1 MRIRHLLSEHKP
13 LVSPVYLQR
22 MMLFATLISLGFS
35 IFYGFTN
42 RLALMQMT
50 GMAGTAFL
58 LTFAMTYI
66 GRMQIAMHLSAAI
79 ATIAILT
86 GIHLQ
91 AEAAVWLPV
100 VIIALFLFMQEA
112 AYPWV
117 TMIFL
122 GTLTLFILDPLPSGY
137 PLDLQIGTLAGQIA
151 CAAIAILFIRHNR
164 THHEERL
171 NTAQLLAKEQA
182 EKEKLTTIQ
191 TIAAGLAHLINNA
204 MHVIHG
210 SAFLLREPGPEESAN
225 KLIGMIEHKAEETS
239 ALARKLLY
247 CADHMALEMQSMD
260 LGSLIRTWLEDLRS
274 LEQNMTVIP
283 RARLPDHPVRCA
295 MDTTLM
301 REVLSE
307 LWNNAREACD
317 PSSARISISL
327 EKQDDVCVL
336 QFRDNGHGIDPDNLS
351 RVFEP
356 FYSTRFLGRGLGLAA
371 VRGIILLH
379 HGTIDISSR
388 EGEGCTVSIR
398 LPGIRTQPGR
408 LEAPGHHEE
417 AKQEPCLVK

>member
-1 MRIRHLLSEHKP
+1 MKPLLSVHEP

-22 MMLFATLISLGFS
+22 MMLFASLTSLSFS

-42 RLALMQMT
+42 RSALMQMT
-50 GMAGTAFL
+50 GMAGTGFL
-58 LTFAMTYI
+58 LTFALAYT
-66 GRMQIAMHLSAAI
+66 GRMKVAMHLSAAV
-79 ATIAILT
+79 AAVAILD

-100 VIIALFLFMQEA
+100 VSIALFLFMQEA
-112 AYPWV
+112 AYPWIA
-117 TMIFL
+117 MIFL
-122 GTLTLFILDPLPSGY
+122 GTLTLFILDPAPSTY
-137 PLDLQIGTLAGQIA
+137 PLDLQIGALAGQIA
-151 CAAIAILFIRHNR
+151 CAAIAILFVRHNR
-164 THHEERL
+164 AHREERL
-171 NTAQLLAKEQA
+171 ATARLLAREQA
-182 EKEKLTTIQ
+182 EKEKLSTIQ
-191 TIAAGLAHLINNA
+191 TISGGLAHLINNA

-210 SAFLLREPGPEESAN
+210 SAFLLRNPGPEESAD

-247 CADHMALEMQSMD
+247 CADHMAPETQSID
-260 LGSLIRTWLEDLRS
+260 IGSLIRTWLEDIRTH
-274 LEQNMTVIP
+274 EQAMTVVT
-283 RARLPDHPVRCA
+283 RARLPDHPVCCA
-295 MDTTLM
+295 VDTTLM

-317 PSSARISISL
+317 VSPGRISISL
-327 EKQDDVCVL
+327 EVHDDVCVL
-336 QFRDNGHGIDPDNLS
+336 QFRDNGHGIAPDDIS

-388 EGEGCTVSIR
+388 KGEGCVVSIR
-398 LPGIRTQPGR
+398 LPCTRPHARQG
-408 LEAPGHHEE
+408 EAPEHHEE
-417 AKQEPCLVK
+417 VKRETSPVG